1 MRFESLH
8 EPTAKRRRSEDM
20 TTTRVFA
27 PCKIPTNNFKDILEL
42 RKLLE
47 LVFHLNLLEVMLLK
61 SQIERSELSSKYFRL
76 GKVGLGEVWL
86 GDVR

>member
-47 LVFHLNLLEVMLLK
+47 LVFHLNLLEVKLIK
-61 SQIERSELSSKYFRL
+61 SQKWAKRSKYVSL
-76 GKVGLGEVWL
+76 GKVKFG
-86 GDVR
+86 

>member
-8 EPTAKRRRSEDM
+8 EPTAKLRSEDM

-42 RKLLE
+42 RKLLI
-47 LVFHLNLLEVMLLK
+47 LVFHLNLLEVKLIK
-61 SQIERSELSSKYFRL
+61 SQK
-76 GKVGLGEVWL
+76 
-86 GDVR
+86 

>member
-42 RKLLE
+42 RKLLHYISIPSQFVE
-47 LVFHLNLLEVMLLK
+47 RKAPKKPKACEASYVCSLV
-61 SQIERSELSSKYFRL
+61 
-76 GKVGLGEVWL
+76 G
-86 GDVR
+86 

>member
-47 LVFHLNLLEVMLLK
+47 LVFHLNLLKEKLLK
-61 SQIERSELSSKYFRL
+61 SQNRAKRAKY
-76 GKVGLGEVWL
+76 VP
-86 GDVR
+86 

>member
-42 RKLLE
+42 AFRISFPSQFVGSKAPKKPKASE
-47 LVFHLNLLEVMLLK
+47 ASYVCSLV
-61 SQIERSELSSKYFRL
+61 
-76 GKVGLGEVWL
+76 G
-86 GDVR
+86 